1 LARKIFAE
9 IISTQTGPAQLSYQ
23 FARIDLSKT
32 TYQPTVDWYYIERPD
47 IPVLQDIYRTYCI
60 YKHFASVMP
69 LFESQFTDPDTDII
83 GYREQGQLVAF
94 SLIKRYDSMNALC
107 AQFAWTYYNPKTRL
121 GIQSLIT
128 ECAIYRE
135 RGFKYLYL
143 DQAHLYKQGL
153 EGFEIL
159 GPLQ

>member
-1 LARKIFAE
+1 M
-9 IISTQTGPAQLSYQ
+9 TYQ
-23 FARIDLSKT
+23 FARINLEQT
-32 TYQPTVDWYYIERPD
+32 TYTPTVSWEYLTQPN

-69 LFESQFTDPDTDII
+69 LFDSQFTDANTDII
-83 GYREQGQLVAF
+83 GYQEDGKLVAF
-94 SLIKRYDSMNALC
+94 SLMKRYDTKNVLAS
-107 AQFAWTYYNPKTRL
+107 QFAWTYHNPRTRL
-121 GIQSLIT
+121 GIESLKT

-135 RGFKYLYL
+135 RGFQYLYL

-159 GPLQ
+159 GTLQ

>member
-1 LARKIFAE
+1 M
-9 IISTQTGPAQLSYQ
+9 TYH

-32 TYQPTVDWYYIERPD
+32 TYQPLVSWEYLREPNTAQ
-47 IPVLQDIYRTYCI
+47 LQDIYRTYCI

-69 LFESQFTDPDTDII
+69 LFDSQFTDPATDVI
-83 GYREQGQLVAF
+83 GYREHGELVAF
-94 SLIKRYDSMNALC
+94 SLMKRFDTENVLAS
-107 AQFAWTYYNPKTRL
+107 QFAWTYHNPRSRL
-121 GIQSLIT
+121 GIESLKT
-128 ECAIYRE
+128 ECAIYRD

-159 GPLQ
+159 GPQQ

>member
-1 LARKIFAE
+1 M
-9 IISTQTGPAQLSYQ
+9 TYQ
-23 FARIDLSKT
+23 FARICLEQT
-32 TYQPTVDWYYIERPD
+32 TYTPTVSWEYLTQPD

-69 LFESQFTDPDTDII
+69 LFDSQFTDPATDII
-83 GYREQGQLVAF
+83 GYREDGRLVAF
-94 SLIKRYDSMNALC
+94 SLMKRYDKKNVLAS
-107 AQFAWTYYNPKTRL
+107 QFAWTYHNPKTRL
-121 GIQSLIT
+121 GIESLKT

-135 RGFKYLYL
+135 RGFQYLYL

-159 GPLQ
+159 GTLQ